1 MKKIEWTSLLKPL
14 FIIFSILYAI
24 PSIIYYAINKTVLNF
39 TEEFKFLLHN
49 TNRTE
54 QAIIYLIILIGLTIL
69 YFLIIKNR
77 EKIFKNV
84 KRMYLFITVTAIMYV
99 VVIPFMS
106 SDVFYYL
113 GIGRLNSKYHQ
124 NPYYTTIAEF
134 VENEGNEELLQKD
147 TVLQK
152 GKQNVW
158 SDTTVVYGPVWT
170 FICSIFGAMSFGNV
184 DVGLL
189 LFKIMAVLLHILN
202 CYLIYKITK
211 KKIFVLIYGL
221 NPFILLEGIASVH
234 NDLYIITFVLGAL
247 YFLINK
253 KKLLLSLVFLALA
266 TAIKYFTI
274 LLLPFII
281 IYYFRDKKPL
291 ERLKYCF
298 IYGIIFFILVG
309 ITYILYVQDWTVL
322 MGIFTQQEKFAKNF
336 YIILMEY
343 FGTIPDLPVT
353 LNRTLLIC
361 FVIVYFFTCLILLNK
376 KKITLKAEMS
386 SCEKFLIAF
395 LFLLITNFQPWYIM
409 WLFPLL
415 MWQKPEH
422 LRLIVQVSIISQ
434 LANTIFLIN
443 GEGWRNGTPYTFFML
458 LGICICLVI
467 NNKRRQ
473 NCGQICFNR
482 WK

>member
-170 FICSIFGAMSFGNV
+170 FICSIFGTMSFGNV
-184 DVGLL
+184 DIGLL

-211 KKIFVLIYGL
+211 KKIFVLIYCL

-234 NDLYIITFVLGAL
+234 NDLYIITFVL
-247 YFLINK
+247 
-253 KKLLLSLVFLALA
+253 
-266 TAIKYFTI
+266 
-274 LLLPFII
+274 
-281 IYYFRDKKPL
+281 
-291 ERLKYCF
+291 
-298 IYGIIFFILVG
+298 
-309 ITYILYVQDWTVL
+309 
-322 MGIFTQQEKFAKNF
+322 
-336 YIILMEY
+336 
-343 FGTIPDLPVT
+343 
-353 LNRTLLIC
+353 
-361 FVIVYFFTCLILLNK
+361 
-376 KKITLKAEMS
+376 
-386 SCEKFLIAF
+386 
-395 LFLLITNFQPWYIM
+395 
-409 WLFPLL
+409 
-415 MWQKPEH
+415 
-422 LRLIVQVSIISQ
+422 
-434 LANTIFLIN
+434 
-443 GEGWRNGTPYTFFML
+443 
-458 LGICICLVI
+458 
-467 NNKRRQ
+467 
-473 NCGQICFNR
+473 
-482 WK
+482 